1 MLHCIEFSKNHGFK
15 ELILYSNTKLEN
27 AIYIYR
33 KFGFIEIPVESNS
46 PYKRSNIKMI
56 YDL

>member
-1 MLHCIEFSKNHGFK
+1 M
-15 ELILYSNTKLEN
+15 LYSNTKLEN

-33 KFGFIEIPVESNS
+33 KFGFIEITVEPNS

-56 YDL
+56 YKL